1 MFEIGISNRGR
12 FLSKIAPFLFSEYL
26 KVNLVF
32 YVKIYDVNLF
42 NKWWVSSMKRFLNLN
57 TIYIVAAII
66 ALGALFIPRAVEIFN
81 LRMQGI
87 NYFSSDIEKY
97 HNNAHPI
104 KEEYTIEIDLNNL
117 KNNEGKVLYD
127 DGENRIYL
135 SKLFAHNTTDYELLF
150 RSSGSYS
157 LGGATLVSGV
167 VHKHNN
173 EGYTRNF
180 QAEANARYL
189 GDTYKLY
196 PSGSSGLNYR
206 DGDEFGFF
214 LKLPNEIVQDFVG
227 EVMVEVMVTNL
238 YVNFWA
244 KKLF

>member
-1 MFEIGISNRGR
+1 
-12 FLSKIAPFLFSEYL
+12 
-26 KVNLVF
+26 
-32 YVKIYDVNLF
+32 
-42 NKWWVSSMKRFLNLN
+42 MKRFFKLN
-57 TIYIVAAII
+57 TLYILAAII

-127 DGENRIYL
+127 NGENRIYL

-173 EGYTRNF
+173 EGFTRNF
-180 QAEANARYL
+180 QAEAVGRFK
-189 GDTYKLY
+189 GDTYKLS

-206 DGDEFGFF
+206 DGDEFGFY
-214 LKLPNEIVQDFVG
+214 LKLPDEIVPGFVG
-227 EVMVEVMVTNL
+227 EVMVEVVVSNL
-238 YVNFWA
+238 YVNFWVR
-244 KKLF
+244 KSF